1 MLVIKTWYLSHT
13 VRIVGFQKI
22 LKAVQFLKMKQWLM
36 IPTELKVL
44 MCIVCILCVYVHMC
58 AVPLEAE

>member
-13 VRIVGFQKI
+13 ARIVGFQKI
-22 LKAVQFLKMKQWLM
+22 LKAVQFLKMKQWRM

-44 MCIVCILCVYVHMC
+44 MCIVCVLCVYVHKC